1 MKALITYASW
11 FGHTRALARALSA
24 ELTRSGFFTAC
35 APISRVRP
43 ADTMG
48 FDLLV
53 LGTYTHL
60 NHASRRMCSFCQAI
74 PQHRISRMPVAI
86 FGTQA
91 AHTLREGAPCGIDE
105 LVRCLAAREVEP
117 VVPPLRIGLRDNE
130 VFHPTSLIG
139 PQDQRDIQ
147 DFAAA
152 LWETLVPEPAL
163 C

>member
-11 FGHTRALARALSA
+11 FGHTRTVARALA
-24 ELTRSGFFTAC
+24 TELTRHGFFTAC
-35 APISRVRP
+35 APIARVRP

-60 NHASRRMCSFCQAI
+60 NHASRRMCTFCQAI
-74 PQHRISRMPVAI
+74 PQHRISRLPIAI

-91 AHTLREGAPCGIDE
+91 AHTRREGGPCGIDE
-105 LVRCLAAREVEP
+105 LVRCLAAREAEP
-117 VVPPLRIGLRDNE
+117 AIPPLRISVRDNE
-130 VFHPTSLIG
+130 VFRLTSLIG

-163 C
+163 R

>member
-11 FGHTRALARALSA
+11 FGHTRTVARALSA
-24 ELTRSGFFTAC
+24 ELSRAGFFSAC
-35 APISRVRP
+35 VPITRARP

-60 NHASRRMCSFCQAI
+60 HHASRRMEDFCRAI
-74 PQHRISRMPVAI
+74 PQHRIERMPIAI

-91 AHTLREGAPCGIDE
+91 AQTLREGAPCGIDE
-105 LVRCLAAREVEP
+105 VLRCLAQRGAAP
-117 VVPPLRIGLRDNE
+117 VIPPLRIVLRDNE
-130 VFHPTSLIG
+130 AHRLTSRIG

-147 DFAAA
+147 DFAAT
-152 LWETLVPEPAL
+152 LWENLVPEPVL
-163 C
+163 G

>member
-11 FGHTRALARALSA
+11 FGHTRTVARALSA
-24 ELTRSGFFTAC
+24 ELTRHGFFTAC

-60 NHASRRMCSFCQAI
+60 NHACRRMCTFCQTI
-74 PQHRISRMPVAI
+74 PQHRISRLPIAI

-91 AHTLREGAPCGIDE
+91 AHARRDGGPCGIDE
-105 LVRCLAAREVEP
+105 LVRCLAAREAEP
-117 VVPPLRIGLRDNE
+117 VVPPLRINVRDNE
-130 VFHPTSLIG
+130 VFHLTSLIG

-147 DFAAA
+147 DFAAT
-152 LWETLVPEPAL
+152 LWETLVPEPVL
-163 C
+163 R